1 MLLIQTLAKRCLVS
15 SSIFAAVELF
25 GEGATFHSNMTE
37 IEERVW
43 GKMVA
48 VTEPVTLNMNDE
60 EVLTKL
66 TERERE
72 ILRLI
77 FDGKCSN
84 EVAIVLCV
92 SKRTVDF
99 HLARA
104 YVKLG
109 VSNRF
114 QAFKRALQLGIINS

>member
-1 MLLIQTLAKRCLVS
+1 MDHLESIEQAVMSQGDVEALAR
-15 SSIFAAVELF
+15 
-25 GEGATFHSNMTE
+25 
-37 IEERVW
+37 
-43 GKMVA
+43 
-48 VTEPVTLNMNDE
+48 
-60 EVLTKL
+60 L

-72 ILRLI
+72 ILKLI
-77 FDGKCSN
+77 FDGKCSS
-84 EVAIVLCV
+84 EVADTLSV

-114 QAFKRALQLGIINS
+114 QAFRRAIELGIINSA

>member
-1 MLLIQTLAKRCLVS
+1 METTMEVS
-15 SSIFAAVELF
+15 FAAAVDVEVV
-25 GEGATFHSNMTE
+25 S
-37 IEERVW
+37 R
-43 GKMVA
+43 
-48 VTEPVTLNMNDE
+48 
-60 EVLTKL
+60 LTD
-66 TERERE
+66 RERE

-84 EVAIVLCV
+84 EVAVILCV

-114 QAFKRALQLGIINS
+114 QAFKRAIELGIIES

>member
-1 MLLIQTLAKRCLVS
+1 MES
-15 SSIFAAVELF
+15 
-25 GEGATFHSNMTE
+25 TE
-37 IEERVW
+37 RTALSPADAE
-43 GKMVA
+43 A
-48 VTEPVTLNMNDE
+48 LSQ
-60 EVLTKL
+60 LTD
-66 TERERE
+66 RERE

-84 EVAIVLCV
+84 EVAHALSV

-114 QAFKRALQLGIINS
+114 QAFKRAVELGIVTAG

>member
-1 MLLIQTLAKRCLVS
+1 MESTERTITSSAEADELAR
-15 SSIFAAVELF
+15 
-25 GEGATFHSNMTE
+25 
-37 IEERVW
+37 
-43 GKMVA
+43 
-48 VTEPVTLNMNDE
+48 
-60 EVLTKL
+60 L

-72 ILRLI
+72 ILKLI

-84 EVAIVLCV
+84 EVAHTLEV

-104 YVKLG
+104 YTKLG

-114 QAFKRALQLGIINS
+114 QAFKRAVELGIIST